1 MSDKNAFKMPT
12 KKFHLKC
19 PQMCPQ
25 KVFTNKKCPQK
36 VSTKSAYIK
45 CPQKVSTQS
54 VYKKCPQK
62 DGGIIKKN

>member
-1 MSDKNAFKMPT
+1 MPT
-12 KKFHLKC
+12 KKFHLK
-19 PQMCPQ
+19 CPQ

-45 CPQKVSTQS
+45 CPQKVSTKS

-62 DGGIIKKN
+62 DGGIIKKIK